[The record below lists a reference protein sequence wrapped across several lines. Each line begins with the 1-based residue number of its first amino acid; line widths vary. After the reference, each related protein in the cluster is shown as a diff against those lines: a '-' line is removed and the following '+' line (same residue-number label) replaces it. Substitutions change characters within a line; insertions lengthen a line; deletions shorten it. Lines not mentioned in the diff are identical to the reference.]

1 MATYIHK
8 HGPETGTIV
17 LKDFEL
23 GITSDTIYAYTA
35 IGGNVYKLKCGYAD
49 SSGSIGGVNA
59 DQIFLKKGTGA
70 QDQMVE
76 DTNVWFQGIVHVN
89 TKVVCPVFE
98 GTATRAK
105 YADLAENYEADQQYE
120 PGTVLFFGE
129 DTEVSILGD
138 IYCGV
143 VSEQPGY
150 LLNSSAKYSYVVPI
164 ALTGRVPVLVGEEI
178 KRGDIVIVDREN
190 PGYGKIGTRDFIG
203 TEDFIG
209 ICVNPTIN
217 GKCEVKI

>member
-17 LKDFEL
+17 LQDYEI
-23 GITSDTIYAYTA
+23 GITSDTVYLYTS
-35 IGGNVYKLKCGYAD
+35 ISGSIQKLKCGYAD
-49 SSGSIGGVNA
+49 SAGSIGGIVPG
-59 DQIFLKKGTGA
+59 DIFLKNG
-70 QDQMVE
+70 QDQDVS
-76 DTNVWFQGIVHVN
+76 DTNVSFAGIVNVA
-89 TKVVCPVFE
+89 TKVVCPTFD

-129 DTEVSILGD
+129 DTEVSIMGD

-143 VSEQPGY
+143 VSDKPGY
-150 LLNSSAKYSYVVPI
+150 LLNSSPKYQYTVPI
-164 ALTGRVPVLVGEEI
+164 ALTGRVPVIVGEEI
-178 KRGDIVIVDREN
+178 QRGDIVIVDREN
-190 PGYGKIGTRDFIG
+190 PGYGKLGTRDFIG

-209 ICVNPTIN
+209 ICITPTNN